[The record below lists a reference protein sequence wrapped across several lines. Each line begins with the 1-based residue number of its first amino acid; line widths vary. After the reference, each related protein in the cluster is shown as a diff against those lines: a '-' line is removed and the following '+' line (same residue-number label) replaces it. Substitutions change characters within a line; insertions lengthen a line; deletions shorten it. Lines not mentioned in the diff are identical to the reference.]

1 MFTTDGSDK
10 IYLVNGN
17 FNLLET
23 KKITDETGRKVFNI
37 NEL

>member
-10 IYLVNGN
+10 IYLVNEN

-23 KKITDETGRKVFNI
+23 KKITDQTGRNLYRI
-37 NEL
+37 N